1 MVARVSQSD
10 YTSEYITVVS
20 VIKLQR
26 IFVKD
31 V

>member
-1 MVARVSQSD
+1 MVARVSQSY

-26 IFVKD
+26 IFVND